1 MKTHME
7 DDDQFQ
13 FWKRFLTYLNLPEAD
28 EWRQSCSVSFRS
40 EWKQL
45 IRCEQVPNYL
55 VECESLRV
63 SNGRVLSSKM
73 IEWDSNKQIYILVKY
88 QYFQRQIPFNY

>member
-40 EWKQL
+40 GWKQL
-45 IRCEQVPNYL
+45 IYHIQKQ
-55 VECESLRV
+55 LRT
-63 SNGRVLSSKM
+63 S
-73 IEWDSNKQIYILVKY
+73 
-88 QYFQRQIPFNY
+88 